1 MALWRDPLDELI
13 DDLERALPPD
23 ARGTLQILP
32 IEDVQALMC
41 AILYSHRGEP
51 RPRLSGARGATGLA
65 VLRGARQTAR
75 LQLGASPTTDTLEA
89 AHRTIEPISDS
100 VQSAMYWYVR

>member
-32 IEDVQALMC
+32 IEDVQALIY
-41 AILYSHRGEP
+41 AILYSTEENRARAYQEPGAQRALRYYEELGKLRGSNSEP
-51 RPRLSGARGATGLA
+51 R
-65 VLRGARQTAR
+65 RQH
-75 LQLGASPTTDTLEA
+75 PTRDGTPND
-89 AHRTIEPISDS
+89 
-100 VQSAMYWYVR
+100 